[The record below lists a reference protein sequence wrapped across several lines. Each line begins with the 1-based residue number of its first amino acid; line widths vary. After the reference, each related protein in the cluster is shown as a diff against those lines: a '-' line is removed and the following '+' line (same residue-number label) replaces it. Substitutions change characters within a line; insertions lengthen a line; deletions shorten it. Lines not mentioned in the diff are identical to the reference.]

1 MASER
6 TGWTPESI
14 GDLTGRVAVVT
25 GATSGL
31 GLATSIELA
40 HHGAHLLVTAR
51 DADKGDA
58 AAARIRESAPGA
70 LVQVVALDLADLA
83 DVRRAAAEVVAEHPR
98 IDICVNNA
106 GVMATPKRRT
116 VDGFELQIGTNH
128 LGHFTWTAG
137 LWSALVAGEAR
148 VVSVSSLAHA
158 RAGGIDLRSLTPLG
172 APNRYSRWGSY
183 AESKLA
189 NLVFMVELDRRT
201 KAAGVPVT
209 SVAAHPGIASTNL
222 TRTGSGL
229 SRNPF
234 AGVAMHQAARLVSQ
248 SAEAGAAPLLVA
260 ATEPSLTGGE
270 YIGPQGLGG
279 TRGRPGPASASQHTI
294 DPVLGEALW
303 AVSEI
308 AGGVTFDV

>member
-1 MASER
+1 MDE
-6 TGWTPESI
+6 
-14 GDLTGRVAVVT
+14 LTGRVAVVT

-40 HHGAHLLVTAR
+40 RRGAHVLLTAR
-51 DADKGDA
+51 DTTKGDEA
-58 AAARIRESAPGA
+58 ATRVLEDAPGSS
-70 LVQVVALDLADLA
+70 LQVVALDLADLS
-83 DVRRAAAEVVAEHPR
+83 DVRRATQEVLAQHER
-98 IDICVNNA
+98 IDVCVNNA
-106 GVMATPKRRT
+106 GVMATPRRRT

-128 LGHFTWTAG
+128 LGHFAWTAG
-137 LWSALVAGEAR
+137 LWPALVRGSAR
-148 VVSVSSLAHA
+148 VVSVSSLAHT

-189 NLVFMVELDRRT
+189 NLVFMVELDRRV
-201 KAAGVPVT
+201 KRAGVPVT

-222 TRTGSGL
+222 SRAGSGL

-234 AGVAMHQAARLVSQ
+234 AGLALHQASRLVSQ
-248 SAEAGAAPLLVA
+248 SARAGAEPLLVA
-260 ATEPSLTGGE
+260 ATEPSLSGGE

-279 TRGRPGPASASQHTI
+279 TRGRPGPASASRHAI

-303 AVSEI
+303 AVSEVA
-308 AGGVTFDV
+308 AGLTFDV